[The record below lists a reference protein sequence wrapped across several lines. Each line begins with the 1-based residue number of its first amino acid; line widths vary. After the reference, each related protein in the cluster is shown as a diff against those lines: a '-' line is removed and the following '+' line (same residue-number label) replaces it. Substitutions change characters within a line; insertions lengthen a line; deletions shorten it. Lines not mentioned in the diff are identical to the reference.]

1 MSNEGRDT
9 NANWDGIWDVG
20 TRIGED
26 GWYAEIEIPFRTLK
40 FGADDAADL
49 GHQLPAPAAP
59 PQREQLLVAAAAH
72 SPAVARVDGRHAR
85 RAAGTAAG
93 RQPARQAVRARQART
108 RSATGDLDG
117 DFDAGFDV
125 KYGVTSGLTW
135 DFTVNTDFSQ
145 VEADEQQ
152 VNLTRFSLFFPEKRD
167 FFLENS
173 GVFQFGVGGNTGGG
187 GGGGGGR
194 QNASQDMI
202 LFFSRQ
208 IGLSTTGDA
217 IPILAGTR
225 LTGRVGGFSV
235 GALNIQQ
242 RETERSPAP
251 STNFTA
257 LRAAPRH
264 PRATPTSA

>member
-1 MSNEGRDT
+1 M
-9 NANWDGIWDVG
+9 
-20 TRIGED
+20 
-26 GWYAEIEIPFRTLK
+26 
-40 FGADDAADL
+40 
-49 GHQLPAPAAP
+49 
-59 PQREQLLVAAAAH
+59 
-72 SPAVARVDGRHAR
+72 
-85 RAAGTAAG
+85 
-93 RQPARQAVRARQART
+93 
-108 RSATGDLDG
+108 
-117 DFDAGFDV
+117 

-173 GVFQFGVGGNTGGG
+173 GVFQFGSGNTGGGGG

-202 LFFSRQ
+202 FFFSRQ
-208 IGLSTTGDA
+208 IGLSPTGDA
-217 IPILAGTR
+217 IPLLAGTR
-225 LTGRVGGFSV
+225 LTGRVGGWSV

-242 RETERSPAP
+242 REQDLSP

-257 LRAAPRH
+257 LRLRRDILANSDIGVMFLNKDPKGDH
-264 PRATPTSA
+264 YNRAFGADANFRFFRDLTMNFAGAKSETPA